1 MNPETETA
9 ADATQPAPGSPAWF
23 AMLFSPPEQRPA
35 IAAVHALWH
44 ELDTLPRRI
53 TEPEP
58 MRMRLAWW
66 HEELG
71 RLEAGSPRHPRAIA
85 ASPWLEGDALA
96 TTLMRELLVAA
107 EDEFDGR
114 GCEHDDELR
123 LQAFRRRGAPLGA
136 LALACGAP
144 ESIAIRDGR
153 DTGQL
158 MRCAEILAALGPNLA
173 RGRLELPLASL
184 ERPETLLTDDGTMPR
199 PEQVAHGVD
208 AVSALGQ
215 AGAAVPTRTDA
226 PVFLRLLAT
235 LYSALLA
242 RATDVLATQVPAK
255 PARLTAWQP
264 LWLSWRTARAIS
276 RENTS

>member
-1 MNPETETA
+1 MSPEIEPS
-9 ADATQPAPGSPAWF
+9 ADATHPAPGSPAWF

-35 IAAVHALWH
+35 IAAVYALWH
-44 ELDTLPRRI
+44 ELDSLPRRI

-71 RLEAGSPRHPRAIA
+71 RLEAGAPRHPRAVA

-96 TTLMRELLVAA
+96 NTLMRELLVAV
-107 EDEFDGR
+107 EEEFEGR
-114 GCEHDDELR
+114 GHEHADELR
-123 LQAFRRRGAPLGA
+123 LQAFRRRGAPLST

-158 MRCAEILAALGPNLA
+158 MRCAEILADLGPSLA
-173 RGRLELPLASL
+173 RGRLEMPLAAL

-199 PEQVAHGVD
+199 PEHVAQGVD
-208 AVSALGQ
+208 AVITLGK
-215 AGAAVPTRTDA
+215 AGAAVPIRTDA

-235 LYSALLA
+235 LYNALLA
-242 RATDVLATQVPAK
+242 RATDVLATRVPAK
-255 PARLTAWQP
+255 PTRLAAWQP

-276 RENTS
+276 RETTS